1 MKKTV
6 FILAAMMAVAM
17 SANAQWFDFRNNV
30 HRYEIGINLG
40 VAGLGTQ
47 CHDFGFGAS
56 LSAWGVYL
64 DIVTAGPK
72 YKYDNHVNAGPTAM
86 VPDSTATSISLGYQ
100 IPVLPWLRI
109 MPIVGHTHVTSGYTD
124 FSTVNIEVNETSGQM
139 TPLLAFRRRIGHL
152 ACQVGEHLWRLYHAR
167 RLWGLEL
174 QPRRPYG
181 RGLSF
186 ACEEAASGVDVLS
199 A

>member
-47 CHDFGFGAS
+47 FHDFGFGAN

-64 DIVTAGPK
+64 DIVTAGPM
-72 YKYDNHVNAGPTAM
+72 YKYDNHVNVGIAAM

-109 MPIVGHTHVTSGYTD
+109 MPIIGHTHVTSGYTD
-124 FSTVNIEVNETSGQM
+124 FSTVNVEVNENSGQM
-139 TPLLAFRRRIGHL
+139 
-152 ACQVGEHLWRLYHAR
+152 YHDYVKQGPAR
-167 RLWGLEL
+167 HYWHFGGGLVIS
-174 QPRRPYG
+174 PVKWVSIYG
-181 RGLSF
+181 VYTTHAAYGGLSF
-186 ACEEAASGVDVLS
+186 NLGALMDED
-199 A
+199 

>member
-47 CHDFGFGAS
+47 FHDFGFGAS
-56 LSAWGVYL
+56 LSAWGAYL
-64 DIVTAGPK
+64 DFVSAGPM
-72 YKYDNHVNAGPTAM
+72 YKYDNHVNVGNAAM

-109 MPIVGHTHVTSGYTD
+109 MPIIGHTHVTSGYTD
-124 FSTVNIEVNETSGQM
+124 FSTVNVEVNENSGQM
-139 TPLLAFRRRIGHL
+139 YHDYVK
-152 ACQVGEHLWRLYHAR
+152 VGPARHYWHFGGGLVISPVKWVSIYGVYTTHAA
-167 RLWGLEL
+167 
-174 QPRRPYG
+174 YG
-181 RGLSF
+181 GLSF
-186 ACEEAASGVDVLS
+186 NLGALMDED
-199 A
+199 

>member
-47 CHDFGFGAS
+47 FHDFGFGAS

-72 YKYDNHVNAGPTAM
+72 YKYDNHVNVGIAAM

-109 MPIVGHTHVTSGYTD
+109 MPIIGHTHVTSGYTD
-124 FSTVNIEVNETSGQM
+124 FSTVNVEVNENSGQM
-139 TPLLAFRRRIGHL
+139 YHDYVK
-152 ACQVGEHLWRLYHAR
+152 VGPARHYWHFGGGLVISPVKWVSIYGVYTTHAT
-167 RLWGLEL
+167 
-174 QPRRPYG
+174 YG
-181 RGLSF
+181 GLSF
-186 ACEEAASGVDVLS
+186 NLGALMDED
-199 A
+199 

>member
-47 CHDFGFGAS
+47 FHDFGFGAS

-64 DIVTAGPK
+64 DFVSAGPM
-72 YKYDNHVNAGPTAM
+72 YKYDNHVNVGIAAM

-100 IPVLPWLRI
+100 IPVLSWLRI
-109 MPIVGHTHVTSGYTD
+109 MPIIGHTHVTSGYTD
-124 FSTVNIEVNETSGQM
+124 FSTVNVEVNENSGQM
-139 TPLLAFRRRIGHL
+139 YHDYVK
-152 ACQVGEHLWRLYHAR
+152 VGPARHYWHFGGGLVISPVKWVSIYGVYTTHAA
-167 RLWGLEL
+167 
-174 QPRRPYG
+174 YG
-181 RGLSF
+181 GLSF
-186 ACEEAASGVDVLS
+186 NLGALMDED
-199 A
+199 